1 MSAVGAGADPVVVVG
16 AGAAGL
22 TAALAARDAG
32 APVVVLERDAV
43 PAGNTARTL
52 GMLPG
57 AGTRFQRASG
67 IQDDAELF
75 LADILAKAKGRTDV
89 DLARAITRAS
99 GPAVDWLA
107 DRHGVAFELLDDILY
122 PGHSRH
128 RYHVPPDR
136 TGTAFMAD
144 LLAAADR
151 AGVRLITHAT
161 VEAPG
166 LDAAGRVTGVVWCDD
181 AGRRHHT
188 GCRALVLAS
197 GGYGA
202 DPEAI
207 ARYIPEMA
215 GAVHGG
221 HHGSRGD
228 ALRWGEML
236 GAAMVDLGGYQGHCV
251 ADGPDLPLTWALI
264 IRGGF
269 QVAADGRRFS
279 NEMRGYSEQAH
290 AVAGQPGG
298 VAWTIYD
305 RRCEEPALTFRDYHR
320 VLESGVVATGDTV
333 DDLARACGL
342 PVGAL
347 AETLAEVQ
355 AVTGGRTPDRFGRV
369 FDGTPPLQPPFRA
382 VRVKG
387 ALFHTQ
393 GGLAINARAQVLDRA
408 GRPLPGLYA
417 AGGAARGLSGPASWG
432 YLGGNGL
439 LTAVVPGRF
448 AGTAAAAA
456 F

>member
-1 MSAVGAGADPVVVVG
+1 MEAGTHPVVVVG

-22 TAALAARDAG
+22 TAALAASDAG

-43 PAGNTARTL
+43 PAGNTALTL

-57 AGTRFQRASG
+57 AGTRFQRAAG
-67 IQDDAELF
+67 IEDDAELF
-75 LADILAKAKGRTDV
+75 LADILAKAKGRTDA

-99 GPAVDWLA
+99 GPAVEWLA

-144 LLAAADR
+144 LLAAASR
-151 AGVRLITHAT
+151 AGVQLITNAV
-161 VEAPG
+161 VEAPET
-166 LDAAGRVTGVVWCDD
+166 DAAGRVTGVVWRDE

-188 GCRALVLAS
+188 ACRALVLAS

-202 DPEAI
+202 DPEAV

-228 ALRWGEML
+228 ALVWGERL
-236 GAAMVDLGGYQGHCV
+236 GAALVDPGSYQGHCV
-251 ADGPDLPLTWALI
+251 ADGPNLPVTWALI

-269 QVAADGRRFS
+269 QVGSDGRRFS
-279 NEMRGYSEQAH
+279 NEMSGYSEQAH
-290 AVAGQPGG
+290 AVAAQPGG

-320 VLESGVVATGDTV
+320 VLESGVVTTGETV

-347 AETLAEVQ
+347 AETLAEVE
-355 AVTGGRTPDRFGRV
+355 AVTRGHAPDRFGRV

-382 VRVKG
+382 VRVRA

-393 GGLAINARAQVLDRA
+393 GGLAIDTRARVLDRA
-408 GRPLPGLYA
+408 GRPLPGLFA
-417 AGGAARGLSGPASWG
+417 AGGAARGLSGPAAWG

-448 AGTAAAAA
+448 AGTAAATTC
-456 F
+456 

>member
-1 MSAVGAGADPVVVVG
+1 MSGVEAGTHPVVVVG

-32 APVVVLERDAV
+32 APGVVLERDAA
-43 PAGNTARTL
+43 PAGNTALTL

-57 AGTRFQRASG
+57 AGTRFQRAAG
-67 IQDDAELF
+67 IEDDAELF
-75 LADILAKAKGRTDV
+75 LADILAKAKGRTDH
-89 DLARAITRAS
+89 DLARAITAAS
-99 GPAVDWLA
+99 GPAVEWLA

-128 RYHVPPDR
+128 RYHVPPGR

-144 LLAAADR
+144 LLAAVSR
-151 AGVRLITHAT
+151 AGVQLITRAT
-161 VEAPG
+161 VEAPET
-166 LDAAGRVTGVVWCDD
+166 DAAGRVTGVVWRDE
-181 AGRRHHT
+181 AGGRHHT
-188 GCRALVLAS
+188 ACRALVLAS

-202 DPEAI
+202 DPEAVI
-207 ARYIPEMA
+207 RHIPEMA

-228 ALRWGEML
+228 ALRWGERL
-236 GAAMVDLGGYQGHCV
+236 GAALVDLGGYQGHCV
-251 ADGPDLPLTWALI
+251 ADGPDLPVTWAVI
-264 IRGGF
+264 IRGGV

-290 AVAGQPGG
+290 AVAGQAGG

-320 VLESGVVATGDTV
+320 VLASGVVAMGDTV
-333 DDLARACGL
+333 EDLARACGL
-342 PVGAL
+342 PAGAL
-347 AETLAEVQ
+347 AETLAEVE
-355 AVTGGRTPDRFGRV
+355 AVTRGHAPDRFGRV

-382 VRVKG
+382 VRVRA

-393 GGLAINARAQVLDRA
+393 GGLAIDTRAQVLDRA
-408 GRPLPGLYA
+408 GRPLPGLFA
-417 AGGAARGLSGPASWG
+417 AGGAARGLSGPAAWG

-448 AGTAAAAA
+448 AGTAAAAC
-456 F
+456 

>member
-1 MSAVGAGADPVVVVG
+1 MGAGADPVVVVG

-57 AGTRFQRASG
+57 AGTRFQRAAG

-136 TGTAFMAD
+136 TGAAFMAD

-355 AVTGGRTPDRFGRV
+355 AATGGRTPDRFGRV

-456 F
+456 S

>member
-1 MSAVGAGADPVVVVG
+1 MSAVGVGADPVVIVG

-22 TAALAARDAG
+22 TTALAARDAG

-57 AGTRFQRASG
+57 AGTRFQRAAG

-136 TGTAFMAD
+136 TGAAFMAD

-355 AVTGGRTPDRFGRV
+355 AATGGRTPDRFGRV

-456 F
+456 S

>member
-57 AGTRFQRASG
+57 AGTRFQRAAG

-136 TGTAFMAD
+136 TGAAFMAD

-202 DPEAI
+202 DPEAV

-355 AVTGGRTPDRFGRV
+355 AATGGRTPDRFGRV

-456 F
+456 S

>member
-57 AGTRFQRASG
+57 AGTRFQRAAG

-202 DPEAI
+202 DPEAV

-355 AVTGGRTPDRFGRV
+355 AATGGRTPDRFGRV

-393 GGLAINARAQVLDRA
+393 GGLAINARAQMLDRA

-456 F
+456 S

>member
-57 AGTRFQRASG
+57 AGTRFQRAAG

-75 LADILAKAKGRTDV
+75 LADILAKAKGRTDA

-136 TGTAFMAD
+136 TGAAFMAD

-202 DPEAI
+202 DPEAV

-355 AVTGGRTPDRFGRV
+355 AATGGRTPDRFGRV

-448 AGTAAAAA
+448 AGTAAAATH
-456 F
+456 

>member
-1 MSAVGAGADPVVVVG
+1 MGAGADPVVVVG

-57 AGTRFQRASG
+57 AGTRFQRAAG

-75 LADILAKAKGRTDV
+75 LADILAKAKGRTDA

-136 TGTAFMAD
+136 TGAAFMAD

-202 DPEAI
+202 DPEAV

-355 AVTGGRTPDRFGRV
+355 AATGGRTPDRFGRV

-448 AGTAAAAA
+448 AGTAAAATH
-456 F
+456 

>member
-57 AGTRFQRASG
+57 AGTRFQRAAG

-75 LADILAKAKGRTDV
+75 LADILAKAKGRTDA

-136 TGTAFMAD
+136 TGAAFMAD

-456 F
+456 S

>member
-1 MSAVGAGADPVVVVG
+1 MSGVEAGPHPVVVVG

-43 PAGNTARTL
+43 PAGNTALTL

-57 AGTRFQRASG
+57 AGTRFQRAAG
-67 IQDDAELF
+67 IEDDAALF
-75 LADILAKAKGRTDV
+75 LADILAKAKGRTDH
-89 DLARAITRAS
+89 DLARAITAAS
-99 GPAVDWLA
+99 GPAVEWLA

-144 LLAAADR
+144 LLAAASR
-151 AGVRLITHAT
+151 AGVQLVTEAI
-161 VEAPG
+161 VEAPET
-166 LDAAGRVTGVVWCDD
+166 DADGRVTGVVWRDRD
-181 AGRRHHT
+181 GVQHRTR
-188 GCRALVLAS
+188 CRALVLAS

-202 DPEAI
+202 DPEAV
-207 ARYIPEMA
+207 ARYIPEMV
-215 GAVHGG
+215 GTVHGG

-228 ALRWGEML
+228 ALVWGERL
-236 GAAMVDLGGYQGHCV
+236 GAALVDPGSYQGHCV
-251 ADGPDLPLTWALI
+251 ADGPNLPVTWALI

-269 QVAADGRRFS
+269 QVGSDGRRFS
-279 NEMRGYSEQAH
+279 NEMSGYSEQAH
-290 AVAGQPGG
+290 AVAAQPGG
-298 VAWTIYD
+298 EAWTIYD

-320 VLESGVVATGDTV
+320 VLESGVVAMGETV

-342 PVGAL
+342 PAGAL
-347 AETLAEVQ
+347 AATLAEVE
-355 AVTGGRTPDRFGRV
+355 AVTRGYAPDRFGRV

-382 VRVKG
+382 VRVRA

-393 GGLAINARAQVLDRA
+393 GGLAIDTRARVLDRA
-408 GRPLPGLYA
+408 GRPLPGLFA
-417 AGGAARGLSGPASWG
+417 AGGAARGLSGPAAWG

-448 AGTAAAAA
+448 AGNAAAAC
-456 F
+456 

>member
-1 MSAVGAGADPVVVVG
+1 VSAVGAGADPVVVVG

-57 AGTRFQRASG
+57 AGTRFQRAAG

-355 AVTGGRTPDRFGRV
+355 AATGGRTPDRFGRV

-456 F
+456 S

>member
-1 MSAVGAGADPVVVVG
+1 MSAVGAGADPVVIVG

-57 AGTRFQRASG
+57 AGTRFQRAAG

-136 TGTAFMAD
+136 TGAAFMAD

-342 PVGAL
+342 PADAL

-355 AVTGGRTPDRFGRV
+355 AATGGRTPDRFGRV

-382 VRVKG
+382 VRVKA

-456 F
+456 S

>member
-57 AGTRFQRASG
+57 AGTRFQRAAG

-355 AVTGGRTPDRFGRV
+355 AATGGRTPDRFGRV